1 MVLEDKGSYRA
12 KLYSLI
18 GLTVW
23 ILKIRV
29 TPAERDPARSVDLS
43 WTISFL
49 EKLCSCLAGAPP
61 PVADI
66 WVGRLLEMVD
76 LRSFFSFFPFFLLS
90 FFLSTAA
97 RLYSSNGG
105 GGKRGATVW
114 RWPLWLTL
122 AYGMIIINNCLFI
135 IIVMLVKGEFS
146 NLLLSDERLGIYTAM
161 QYPV

>member
-43 WTISFL
+43 WTISSL
-49 EKLCSCLAGAPP
+49 EKLCSRLAGAPP

-76 LRSFFSFFPFFLLS
+76 LRSFFSFFPSFLLS

-97 RLYSSNGG
+97 RLQR
-105 GGKRGATVW
+105 RGWQTWCYCMALAFVAY
-114 RWPLWLTL
+114 PSLW
-122 AYGMIIINNCLFI
+122 YDNN
-135 IIVMLVKGEFS
+135 
-146 NLLLSDERLGIYTAM
+146 
-161 QYPV
+161 